1 MELKEIRE
9 EYEKKVNEL
18 TLENS
23 QLKEKYRRERR
34 RNADM
39 EKALGS
45 NSDYALFAAESVRFF
60 VERCEMDRRELSEQV
75 KRLESELE
83 VLVSHFENTKKEN
96 EKLSEEVKRLRQR
109 APNGIDKHAAELVA
123 QIEDLKM
130 RNSSQSQH
138 QFEEKSTK
146 AAEVDKSKETLQ
158 REVDSIKVSNN
169 PYGINSVLPSPL

>member
-18 TLENS
+18 TLEIH

-39 EKALGS
+39 EKTLGS

-60 VERCEMDRRELSEQV
+60 VERCEMDRRELREQVKRLESELSEQVPSEQV

-83 VLVSHFENTKKEN
+83 VLVSHLENTKKEK
-96 EKLSEEVKRLRQR
+96 EELSEEVKKLRQR
-109 APNGIDKHAAELVA
+109 APNGIE
-123 QIEDLKM
+123 I
-130 RNSSQSQH
+130 R
-138 QFEEKSTK
+138 
-146 AAEVDKSKETLQ
+146 
-158 REVDSIKVSNN
+158 VSN
-169 PYGINSVLPSPL
+169 PCLVMVS